1 MPSVRSPVRVDKIVE
16 AMDFLKAMQLEDA
29 TADAK
34 LFFLFQ
40 KRESLE
46 EGLSLKEIAI
56 INRPTK
62 LYKDEKTNEIK
73 PWPESL
79 AQAKQE
85 VCNFRKNMKN
95 HSIIL
100 YCMIHP
106 DDRHALYFNIP
117 TKKLYETVSRNIDKI
132 IQGMNHN
139 KEDVL
144 KLFTLTKK
152 QRNRIAKLHAD
163 EQRKEIMKKIIAQ
176 LSKKRRE
183 EIEALTSTAE
193 TEEQSKEQTEQ

>member
-29 TADAK
+29 TSDAK
-34 LFFLFQ
+34 IFFTFQ
-40 KRESLE
+40 KRETRE
-46 EGLSLKEIAI
+46 QGLSANEWAI
-56 INRPTK
+56 ITRPTK
-62 LYKDEKTNEIK
+62 IYKHEKTNEIR
-73 PWPESL
+73 PLPESL

-85 VCNFRKNMKN
+85 IRNFRKNMKN
-95 HSIIL
+95 HSVIL
-100 YCMIHP
+100 YCMVDP
-106 DDRHALYFNIP
+106 DDGHALYFNIP

-132 IQGMNHN
+132 IQGMNDN
-139 KEDVL
+139 KDDAL

-193 TEEQSKEQTEQ
+193 TEEQIKEQTEQ